1 MPSVAQVITMPD
13 QRKRSEP
20 PLISGEAQDRI
31 AQHMREAY
39 FPPDTSPISDEQLDL
54 LLALRRKE
62 RERHMAKASG
72 EVVRGLAREGVT
84 GSVRSPSAVLDHH
97 RL

>member
-1 MPSVAQVITMPD
+1 MPSVAEVITMPD
-13 QRKRSEP
+13 QRRRSEP

-31 AQHMREAY
+31 AEQLRGVY

-62 RERHMAKASG
+62 RERNQP
-72 EVVRGLAREGVT
+72 T
-84 GSVRSPSAVLDHH
+84 
-97 RL
+97 